1 MCVGSRPGVVSQI
14 EARMIRIF
22 VDYDRIGIP
31 EPIGDIRKILG
42 SNAKVRAPEPKS
54 IRTAAFETE
63 DMARSEAQC
72 KASVFPRAIHVIA
85 SIVTAPIVT
94 HPLAV
99 IMNVWNLWM
108 PLEIAEIAL
117 IAAPLV
123 SAPLLSGALIR
134 LTLVG
139 STLFWR
145 ALLDRGL
152 PLFGPPLLWSS
163 LRRSRSTRRNISAA
177 NATLPTL
184 TSPVTPAII
193 PTALS
198 PVPLLR
204 KAVKRHAQR
213 QHGEK

>member
-1 MCVGSRPGVVSQI
+1 MFEGTI
-14 EARMIRIF
+14 YMI
-22 VDYDRIGIP
+22 P
-31 EPIGDIRKILG
+31 
-42 SNAKVRAPEPKS
+42 
-54 IRTAAFETE
+54 
-63 DMARSEAQC
+63 
-72 KASVFPRAIHVIA
+72 

-145 ALLDRGL
+145 ALLDGSL
-152 PLFGPPLLWSS
+152 PLFGPSLLWSS
-163 LRRSRSTRRNISAA
+163 LRRSRSTRRNISTA
-177 NATLPTL
+177 NATLATL
-184 TSPVTPAII
+184 IPAVTPAII

-198 PVPLLR
+198 AVPLLR